1 MEVWEKDGHKGL
13 NVFCR
18 FGFFF
23 FLVAALR
30 MLLYLIFRVLLPWL
44 PESFLSSTPIV
55 AGRQ

>member
-1 MEVWEKDGHKGL
+1 MDTRDLMCPVDL
-13 NVFCR
+13 AF
-18 FGFFF
+18 FFF
-23 FLVAALR
+23 FLVAALK